1 MRRGWSGPLK
11 GPDFPGEKQR
21 DAEGAK
27 NPPLRR
33 ESRRLREADPTG
45 QERSTGLKPRHYEE
59 KVAGFGRLPVRDLRR
74 GTIGSR
80 K

>member
-1 MRRGWSGPLK
+1 VKNSGTQKARKTRRYE
-11 GPDFPGEKQR
+11 EKVV
-21 DAEGAK
+21 GFGK
-27 NPPLRR
+27 
-33 ESRRLREADPTG
+33 PTLQG
-45 QERSTGLKPRHYEE
+45 KRSTGLKPRHYEE